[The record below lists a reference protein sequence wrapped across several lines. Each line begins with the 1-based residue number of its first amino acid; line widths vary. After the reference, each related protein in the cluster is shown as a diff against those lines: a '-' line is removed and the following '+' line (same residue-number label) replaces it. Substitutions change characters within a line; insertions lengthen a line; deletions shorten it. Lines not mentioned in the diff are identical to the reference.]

1 MWASNVAGT
10 CSSSIQVRDLTKLSF
25 MSFPANLIRSLL
37 YINKCTGKWEH
48 RKNLPQRLWV
58 AKAKRSLGRT
68 HKLHSWSWWGV
79 PLLWIEMKNKGRRAG
94 SLLCH
99 NYPPLLKAC
108 RGFQSHLKKK
118 VVRFSLESHVWSC
131 TGLYLREN
139 LMSWLPFFL
148 GKVSLIG
155 LRFR

>member
-37 YINKCTGKWEH
+37 YINKCTGKWEQKVIFP
-48 RKNLPQRLWV
+48 RDSEWPKQ
-58 AKAKRSLGRT
+58 RSLGRT

-79 PLLWIEMKNKGRRAG
+79 PLLRIEMKNKGRRAG